1 MRLQLSVDRSN
12 AGVRSS
18 DGPRPRSSPNGLFM
32 NLMLYARPTVGRQWQ
47 RSLVL
52 GWLVLTAL
60 IGGAEEDESP
70 FRVTV
75 TLERSGEKALVQARF
90 EFPAGHYLY
99 ADKLHFQAGGSGSEM
114 AFDVPQPS
122 LVTDKHSQSQKSVHL
137 RPFVASRA
145 LDLATSGSLSLQV
158 SWQGCSEEACFLPE
172 SVDWIVRGDG
182 TVVAADAGA
191 PTSAGAASASSS
203 ANAALTNGLV
213 VLSRS
218 TGYADDETFLRWLD
232 RAMDGG
238 RSVDTTALSLPVGV
252 WSSLMTIGLI
262 LLGGLGLNLTPC
274 VLPLIPINLAIL
286 GAGAASSNRRRGFL
300 LGSVYGAGM
309 ALTYGLLGLTVVI
322 TGAKF
327 GALNSSPWFNFGI
340 AVIFGVLSLAM
351 FDKWALDFS
360 GLQSRMGGP
369 GRSRRGGIF
378 AALIMGSVAATLAG
392 ACVAPVLIS
401 VLLLS
406 TTLYTEGN
414 WLGVVLPF
422 LLGLGMA
429 LPWPLA
435 GGGLSFLPKPGTW
448 MVRVKQ
454 AFGVL
459 ILVFAGYYAVLG
471 WSLLPSASSTG
482 GETGTSPSAQQSID
496 HFRQELDQAKR
507 ANLPIFVKFGASW
520 CKNCTAMERTT
531 LGDPKVVERL
541 NRFAIVKFAAEHPSD
556 PAIKQVL
563 DQFGVMGLP
572 TFLILSNQKPVVQ
585 DARIEPD
592 GSRRL

>member
-1 MRLQLSVDRSN
+1 MTF
-12 AGVRSS
+12 GV
-18 DGPRPRSSPNGLFM
+18 G
-32 NLMLYARPTVGRQWQ
+32 
-47 RSLVL
+47 SLVRCL
-52 GWLVLTAL
+52 LVATLLAMATVMGWADD
-60 IGGAEEDESP
+60 DESP
-70 FRVTV
+70 FKVTPS
-75 TLERSGEKALVQARF
+75 LEREAGKVRLKVNFQ
-90 EFPAGHYLY
+90 FPAGHYLY
-99 ADKLHFQAGGSGSEM
+99 ADKLHFQADESADDL
-114 AFDVPQPS
+114 AFEVPKAS
-122 LVTDKHSQSQKSVHL
+122 VITDKHSQSQKSVHL
-137 RPFVASRA
+137 TSFVATRA
-145 LDLATSGSLSLQV
+145 VDLGVNGQLSLHV
-158 SWQGCSEEACFLPE
+158 KWQGCSEEACFLPE
-172 SVDWIVRGDG
+172 SLQWTVRGDG
-182 TVVAADAGA
+182 TVVLTDETTSVLSLAG
-191 PTSAGAASASSS
+191 GAAAV
-203 ANAALTNGLV
+203 APATAGMTDGLL

-218 TGYADDETFLRWLD
+218 TGYADDEAFLKWLD
-232 RAMDGG
+232 RGAQGG
-238 RSVDTTALSLPVGV
+238 RSQEAAALSLPAGL
-252 WSSLMTIGLI
+252 WGSLMTIGLI

-286 GAGAASSNRRRGFL
+286 GAGAASSNRRRGFM

-309 ALTYGLLGLTVVI
+309 ALTYGLLGLTVVV

-327 GALNSSPWFNFGI
+327 GTLNSSPWFNFGI
-340 AVIFGVLSLAM
+340 AAVFVVLSLAM

-369 GRSRRGGIF
+369 GRSRRGGVL
-378 AALIMGSVAATLAG
+378 AALVMGSVAATLAG

-414 WLGVVLPF
+414 WLGVLLPF
-422 LLGLGMA
+422 ILGLGMA

-454 AFGVL
+454 GFGVL

-471 WSLLPSASSTG
+471 WTLLPSASTEG
-482 GETGTSPSAQQSID
+482 GTAAGSAQQAID
-496 HFRQELDQAKR
+496 HFRQQLDQAKQS
-507 ANLPIFVKFGASW
+507 NQPIFVKFGASW

-531 LGDPKVVERL
+531 LGDPKVMERL
-541 NRFAIVKFAAEHPSD
+541 QHFSVVKFAAEHPSD
-556 PAIKQVL
+556 PAVKQLL

-572 TFLILSNQKPVVQ
+572 TYLILSNQKPAVR